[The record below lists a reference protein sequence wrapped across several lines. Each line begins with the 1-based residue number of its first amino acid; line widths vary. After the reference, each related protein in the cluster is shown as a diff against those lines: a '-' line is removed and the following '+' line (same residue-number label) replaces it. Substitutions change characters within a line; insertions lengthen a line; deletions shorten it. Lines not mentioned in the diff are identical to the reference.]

1 VRTLMSEPEFKANHR
16 TAAKYFS
23 RERVLTFPV
32 MILLI
37 LRKSAKSL
45 QVVLNEFF
53 SQLQQGSIS
62 KSAFSQARP
71 HLRHT
76 AFIELNQRGLVE
88 VYYADGDYQRYWD
101 FRVLA
106 IDGSKV
112 ILPDNPAVYA
122 EFGTVKRPSGR
133 AGQAGS
139 GQYSYALASVLDDVL
154 NEMALDSRLGDTKAY
169 EIDLAEQ
176 HLASTQPDDLLVCDR
191 NYPSYRFV
199 ATLVQWQRHFVIRCS
214 RSSFGQVRAMFQG
227 AGADSQIV
235 TLRPHS
241 SQGADIRRRGLPL
254 QLTVRLVRLTLANAD
269 TEILV
274 TDLLDP
280 IAYPTAEFGPLYH
293 QRWGVETF
301 YGRLKTRLGL
311 ENFSGTSVEAIK
323 QDFFATVFI
332 TGLETVLTDTAQAR
346 LAVLS
351 TQTQHIYQVNRVVS
365 FNAIKSHVLELFYT
379 ETDDDLLFEKLT
391 ALFLTSPSCYRPD
404 RVVPRRSRSAWH
416 LLNYQRRKKKICF

>member
-1 VRTLMSEPEFKANHR
+1 MSEPTFKASHR

-23 RERVLTFPV
+23 RERILTFPL
-32 MILLI
+32 MLLLI

-53 SQLQQGSIS
+53 NQLQSGLVS
-62 KSAFSQARP
+62 KSAFSQARS

-88 VYYADGDYQRYWD
+88 VYYGDGEYQRYWG

-112 ILPDNPAVYA
+112 ILPDNLAVYA

-139 GQYSYALASVLDDVL
+139 GQYSYALASVVYDVL
-154 NEMALDSRLGDTKAY
+154 NGIALDSRLGDTKAY

-176 HLASTQPDDLLVCDR
+176 HLAATEPDDLLVCDR
-191 NYPSYRFV
+191 NYPSYCFV
-199 ATLVQWQRHFVIRCS
+199 ATLVDRHRHFVIRCS
-214 RSSFGQVRAMFQG
+214 RSSFAQVRAMFRG
-227 AGADSQIV
+227 SGTDSQLV

-241 SQGADIRRRGLPL
+241 SQRVEIRRRGLPL
-254 QLTVRLVRLTLANAD
+254 QLTVRLVRLTLANGD
-269 TEILV
+269 TEILI
-274 TDLLDP
+274 TDLLDSV
-280 IAYPTAEFGPLYH
+280 AYPTAEFGPLYH
-293 QRWGVETF
+293 HRWGVETF

-323 QDFFATVFI
+323 QDF
-332 TGLETVLTDTAQAR
+332 LDR
-346 LAVLS
+346 KS
-351 TQTQHIYQVNRVVS
+351 VV
-365 FNAIKSHVLELFYT
+365 
-379 ETDDDLLFEKLT
+379 
-391 ALFLTSPSCYRPD
+391 
-404 RVVPRRSRSAWH
+404 
-416 LLNYQRRKKKICF
+416 

>member
-1 VRTLMSEPEFKANHR
+1 MSEPTFKASHR

-23 RERVLTFPV
+23 RERILTFPL
-32 MILLI
+32 MLLLI

-53 SQLQQGSIS
+53 NQLQSGLVS
-62 KSAFSQARP
+62 KSAFSQARS

-88 VYYADGDYQRYWD
+88 VYYGDGEYQRYWG

-112 ILPDNPAVYA
+112 ILPDNLAVYA

-139 GQYSYALASVLDDVL
+139 GQYSYALASVVYDVL
-154 NEMALDSRLGDTKAY
+154 NGIALDSRLGDTKAY

-176 HLASTQPDDLLVCDR
+176 HLAATEPDDLLVCDR
-191 NYPSYRFV
+191 NYPSYCFV
-199 ATLVQWQRHFVIRCS
+199 ATLVDRHRHFVIRCS
-214 RSSFGQVRAMFQG
+214 RSSFAQVRAMFRG
-227 AGADSQIV
+227 SGTDSQLV

-241 SQGADIRRRGLPL
+241 SQRVEIRRRGLPL
-254 QLTVRLVRLTLANAD
+254 QLTVRLVRLTLANGD
-269 TEILV
+269 TEILI
-274 TDLLDP
+274 TDLLDSV
-280 IAYPTAEFGPLYH
+280 AYPTAEFGPLYH
-293 QRWGVETF
+293 HRWGVETF

-332 TGLETVLTDTAQAR
+332 TGLESVLTDTAQAQ
-346 LAVLS
+346 LAVRS
-351 TQTQHIYQVNRVVS
+351 SQTDHLYQVNRVVS
-365 FNAIKSHVLELFYT
+365 FNTIKNHVLELFYT
-379 ETDDDLLFEKLT
+379 QTDEDVLFDKLT
-391 ALFLTSPSCYRPD
+391 ALFLTSPSCSRPE

-416 LLNYQRRKKKICF
+416 LLTLQRRKKKICF